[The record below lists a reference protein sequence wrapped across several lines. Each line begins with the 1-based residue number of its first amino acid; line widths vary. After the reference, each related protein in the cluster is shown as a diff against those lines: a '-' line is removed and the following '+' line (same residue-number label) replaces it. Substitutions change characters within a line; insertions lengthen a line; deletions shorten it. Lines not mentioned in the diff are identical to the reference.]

1 MRGLLLITVV
11 AALALA
17 GSAGAQ
23 NPTLFGTVGPGFSIR
38 VVDGAG
44 NRVTRIP
51 PGTYTVQVND
61 LATEHNFHL
70 SGPAGF
76 DMSTTVEGTGSATWT
91 VTFQAGTYHYQCDP
105 HFNMMKGDITVENG
119 APLPAPAPPPPTT
132 TNHEHAATSGSAA
145 AAAGPEA
152 DRLGRPG
159 RDDQP
164 ALQRTQ
170 GDHPEGGPGL
180 DHDRRPVGEGQ
191 LPAQGPRRQPR
202 HLEARP
208 RRGHL
213 AGDAEARP
221 LRVQLGRDP
230 DAQGRVPRHLAPP
243 APLQL
248 RVQLCADQQRDGRVV
263 QPEQ

>member
-1 MRGLLLITVV
+1 MRGLLLITIV

-61 LATEHNFHL
+61 LAAAHNFHL
-70 SGPAGF
+70 SGPGGF

-91 VTFQAGTYHYQCDP
+91 VTFQEGTYHYQCDP
-105 HFNMMKGDITVENG
+105 HFTQMKGDITVETG
-119 APLPAPAPPPPTT
+119 APLPAPAPPTT
-132 TNHEHAATSGSAA
+132 TTTSTPAPPPPPPPPPVRKLIGSVGPGATISL
-145 AAAGPEA
+145 
-152 DRLGRPG
+152 RFNGRKVTTLKA
-159 RDDQP
+159 R
-164 ALQRTQ
+164 
-170 GDHPEGGPGL
+170 PGL

-208 RRGHL
+208 RRRHL
-213 AGDAEARP
+213 AAEAEARP

-230 DAQGRVPRHLAPP
+230 DAQGRVPRDLARPLARRSSSAFSS
-243 APLQL
+243 APISS
-248 RVQLCADQQRDGRVV
+248 ATA
-263 QPEQ
+263 E

>member
-1 MRGLLLITVV
+1 MKARMRGLFLITVV

-61 LATEHNFHL
+61 LAAEHNFHL

-91 VTFQAGTYHYQCDP
+91 VTFQEGTYHYQCDP
-105 HFNMMKGDITVENG
+105 HFNTMKGDITVENG

-132 TNHEHAATSGSAA
+132 TTTST
-145 AAAGPEA
+145 P
-152 DRLGRPG
+152 P
-159 RDDQP
+159 
-164 ALQRTQ
+164 
-170 GDHPEGGPGL
+170 
-180 DHDRRPVGEGQ
+180 
-191 LPAQGPRRQPR
+191 
-202 HLEARP
+202 
-208 RRGHL
+208 
-213 AGDAEARP
+213 
-221 LRVQLGRDP
+221 
-230 DAQGRVPRHLAPP
+230 PP
-243 APLQL
+243 APPPRPVRKLTGSVGPGATISL
-248 RVQLCADQQRDGRVV
+248 RFNGRKVTTLKAGLVSITIADRSAKDNFRLKGLGVNRGTSKLGRGAATWRVTLKRGLYV
-263 QPEQ
+263 YSSDATPTLRGAFRVT

>member
-76 DMSTTVEGTGSATWT
+76 DMSTTVDGTGSVTWT

-105 HFNMMKGDITVENG
+105 HFNTMKGDITVENG

-132 TNHEHAATSGSAA
+132 TTAST
-145 AAAGPEA
+145 P
-152 DRLGRPG
+152 P
-159 RDDQP
+159 
-164 ALQRTQ
+164 
-170 GDHPEGGPGL
+170 
-180 DHDRRPVGEGQ
+180 
-191 LPAQGPRRQPR
+191 
-202 HLEARP
+202 
-208 RRGHL
+208 
-213 AGDAEARP
+213 
-221 LRVQLGRDP
+221 
-230 DAQGRVPRHLAPP
+230 PP
-243 APLQL
+243 APPPPRPVRKLIGSVGPGATISL
-248 RVQLCADQQRDGRVV
+248 RFNGRKVTTLKAGLVSITIADRSAKDNFRLKGIGVNRGTSKLGRGAVTWRV
-263 QPEQ
+263 TLKRGLYVYSSDATPTLRGAFRVT